1 MDKKDPLCLENQLC
15 FPLYACARQVVNAYR
30 PFLDEIGLTYTQ
42 YIAMMVMWEE
52 KTISV
57 KELGHRLRLDSGTLT
72 PVLKKLEIAGYITR
86 TRSMED
92 ERIVILNLS
101 ARGTALKKQAEQ
113 IPQQIACCIDSSSAE
128 KMSKEE
134 RKALYD
140 ALYKFMD
147 ILEHR

>member
-1 MDKKDPLCLENQLC
+1 MDKKDPLRLKNQLC
-15 FPLYACARQVVNAYR
+15 FPLYACARQVVNVYR
-30 PFLDEIGLTYTQ
+30 PFLDKIGLTYT
-42 YIAMMVMWEE
+42 
-52 KTISV
+52 
-57 KELGHRLRLDSGTLT
+57 
-72 PVLKKLEIAGYITR
+72 
-86 TRSMED
+86 RSTED

-101 ARGTALKKQAEQ
+101 ESGKALKKQAEH
-113 IPQQIACCIDSSSAE
+113 IPQQMACCMDSSSAE